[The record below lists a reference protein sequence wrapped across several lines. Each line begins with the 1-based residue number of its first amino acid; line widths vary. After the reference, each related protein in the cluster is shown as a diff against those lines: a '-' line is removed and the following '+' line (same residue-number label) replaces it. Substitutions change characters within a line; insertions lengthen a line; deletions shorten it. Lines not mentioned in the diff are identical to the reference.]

1 MSDAGTSASVG
12 TGITARIEAQVGRL
26 RIDLKLESGRGPL
39 ALVGP
44 NGSGKTSLL
53 SLILGVLPIERG
65 RIAVNGE
72 LLVDTATGVD
82 VPLEE
87 RRLGYVPQSYA
98 LFPHLSVRD
107 NLDFALA
114 SAARPMGRGQRLPR
128 IAQVL
133 DELAIGALAGRSPRT
148 LSGGERQRVALARAL
163 CVEPRAL
170 LLDEPLAALDVHARR
185 AVRAFLTRYLRQLAL
200 PTIVITHD
208 AADARQLA
216 ETIAVL
222 EAGRITQRGTWEEL
236 AKAPATE
243 FVEEFVAM

>member
-1 MSDAGTSASVG
+1 MNDAGTNGS
-12 TGITARIEAQVGRL
+12 GIVARVAAQVGGL
-26 RIDLKLESGRGPL
+26 QIDVNLETGLGPL

-44 NGSGKTSLL
+44 NGSGKSSLL
-53 SLILGVLPIERG
+53 SLILGVLEIERG
-65 RIAVNGE
+65 HIAVNRTV
-72 LLVDTATGVD
+72 LVDTANRID

-114 SAARPMGRGQRLPR
+114 SSARPLERGARLQR
-128 IAQVL
+128 IAAVL
-133 DELAIGALAGRSPRT
+133 DELSIGALADRRPHG

-185 AVRAFLTRYLRQLAL
+185 AVRAFLTRYLRELEL
-200 PTIVITHD
+200 PTIVVTHD
-208 AADARQLA
+208 AADARELGA
-216 ETIAVL
+216 RIAVL
-222 EAGRITQRGTWEEL
+222 EAGRLTQLGTWDEL
-236 AKAPATE
+236 AAAPATK
-243 FVEEFVAM
+243 FVAEFVA